1 MPTEFLNTTPEA
13 LHYGA
18 RGRLS
23 KFCDLLVQCLLR
35 GGASDELQERSKGFK
50 DKSDA

>member
-1 MPTEFLNTTPEA
+1 MATEFLNTTPEA
-13 LHYGA
+13 LHSGA

-23 KFCDLLVQCLLR
+23 KFGDLLVQRLLR
-35 GGASDELQERSKGFK
+35 GGAGDDLQERSEGVK